1 MTNIEI
7 VDLLTEKMIEFD
19 KGDARRI
26 QHFLKVHRFAQ
37 LIGRR
42 EKLEEHTQLLL
53 ECAAV
58 VHDVGIHPA
67 EAEYGYNNGKLQ
79 EKFGPEYAR
88 PLLEAVG
95 LPEADIER
103 ICYLVGHHHTYSGID
118 GADYQIL
125 VEADFLVNLF
135 EDEASEKAIAAAGQ
149 KIFRTSAGKALLE
162 QLYDVPRQRG

>member
-7 VDLLTEKMIEFD
+7 VDLLTEKMMEFD

-79 EKFGPEYAR
+79 EKFGPEYGCR
-88 PLLEAVG
+88 R
-95 LPEADIER
+95 R
-103 ICYLVGHHHTYSGID
+103 IS
-118 GADYQIL
+118 
-125 VEADFLVNLF
+125 N
-135 EDEASEKAIAAAGQ
+135 ASATSSVITIPIAASMVL
-149 KIFRTSAGKALLE
+149 IIRYSSR
-162 QLYDVPRQRG
+162 PISS

>member
-7 VDLLTEKMIEFD
+7 VDLLTEKMMEFD

-95 LPEADIER
+95 LPAPDIER
-103 ICYLVGHHHTYSGID
+103 VCYLVGHHHTYSGID

-135 EDEASEKAIAAAGQ
+135 EDEASEQAIAAAGQ
-149 KIFRTSAGKALLE
+149 KIFRTATGKALLE
-162 QLYDVPRQRG
+162 QMYDLDIV